1 MGRALSFSSMER
13 TGLAGPFRFIIFGY
27 FIIILSYINI
37 RRWAIVKE
45 VGIERFVETLENKEL
60 YRTDLN
66 RPGRECT
73 VMYHSRDNPIHLVL
87 DCNVIMRF
95 GDKILLLSKDANST
109 SKIGFRA
116 IRTFKIGSEEEDD
129 NETKYYDF
137 EIELKNGDYIEFS
150 FIEE

>member
-1 MGRALSFSSMER
+1 M
-13 TGLAGPFRFIIFGY
+13 
-27 FIIILSYINI
+27 
-37 RRWAIVKE
+37 KE

-95 GDKILLLSKDANST
+95 GDKILLLSKA
-109 SKIGFRA
+109 RA
-116 IRTFKIGSEEEDD
+116 KLGLEP
-129 NETKYYDF
+129 
-137 EIELKNGDYIEFS
+137 
-150 FIEE
+150 

>member
-1 MGRALSFSSMER
+1 M
-13 TGLAGPFRFIIFGY
+13 
-27 FIIILSYINI
+27 
-37 RRWAIVKE
+37 KE
-45 VGIERFVETLENKEL
+45 VGIERFVEMLEKKGL

-73 VMYHSRDNPIHLVL
+73 VIYHSRDNPIHLVL

-116 IRTFKIGSEEEDD
+116 IRTFKIGVDEEDED
-129 NETKYYDF
+129 DMKYYDF
-137 EIELKNGDYIEFS
+137 EIELKSGDYLEFS
-150 FIEE
+150 FIEG

>member
-1 MGRALSFSSMER
+1 MKL
-13 TGLAGPFRFIIFGY
+13 
-27 FIIILSYINI
+27 
-37 RRWAIVKE
+37 
-45 VGIERFVETLENKEL
+45 FV
-60 YRTDLN
+60 
-66 RPGRECT
+66 
-73 VMYHSRDNPIHLVL
+73 SRYKIIHLTRRNYFPHETNL
-87 DCNVIMRF
+87 FILRD
-95 GDKILLLSKDANST
+95 ILLLSKDANST

>member
-1 MGRALSFSSMER
+1 M
-13 TGLAGPFRFIIFGY
+13 
-27 FIIILSYINI
+27 
-37 RRWAIVKE
+37 KE

-150 FIEE
+150 FIQE